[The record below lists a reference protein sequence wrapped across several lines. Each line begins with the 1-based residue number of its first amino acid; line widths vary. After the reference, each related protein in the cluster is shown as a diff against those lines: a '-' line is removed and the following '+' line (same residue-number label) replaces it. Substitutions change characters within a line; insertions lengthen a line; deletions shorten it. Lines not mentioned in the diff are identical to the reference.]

1 MNDRRADQL
10 KDALR
15 HQKSV
20 PVSDAVRKREMD
32 EVRNYNRKQQQ
43 KVFNLE
49 RRQANAYTQET
60 KDPSPEDV
68 GSSFK
73 LQQYIGKLNALLQ
86 QKSDIYSQLKV
97 ALPSMTT
104 PEKLRGA
111 SGEARASQSFLSR
124 GEIDGA
130 FNEMMSFITSY
141 FGDINLN
148 NRVREA
154 IYQQFLTPLTA
165 QFRET
170 ATLFPRFIGGIPPAR
185 ARQADFTVAKTSLK
199 EEAELIYS
207 MMRVMADYIED
218 GIFRSVSKKDID
230 LRMKEEDVP
239 AMFDA
244 VVAGAPVPEDPLPAL
259 QPAPAINPLAPAQ
272 NVPPIAQQG
281 QPPTRDELAQGIS
294 AQEEAR
300 RQALPAI
307 PQLPAPPAQPA
318 QPALNPQAPPFPA
331 PVQQQPAQI
340 GDPLQN
346 LGDTNNATAER
357 VVVLSALNRLNP
369 ARFPG
374 VGNRP
379 AMTQLGQEIM
389 NDPTA
394 QGLGFDGTPRQTSQ
408 ALTVIYG
415 QQPARLAGT
424 NFNAV
429 PLQGFGHS
437 GARFSDRM
445 MGGEEHSD
453 AENEGED
460 ESAYL
465 PMGIHSQEE
474 LEKLFTPQ
482 AYDPKNPMM
491 FMAGQ
496 GQPSGGH
503 YPPKG
508 FLMRPDGSLKK
519 GKGLSGGSTLLARM
533 LFPGTSLAYDMAT
546 GKNPL
551 TGDGLSGGDGFD
563 DFFSGLSSI
572 GQNNDPPPT
581 LGITGNGLS
590 GGVSLADVFTPLSMR
605 QNPDNSVVQGLF
617 NSALGSLGKSLFGG
631 CADCKGEGRARH
643 RTAPTKRHLIGG
655 QPQGVASRMAMIN
668 PDTEIMDAGLMK
680 LKGMGVVDSDMV
692 GRARPLIN
700 TPYPEQPY
708 YGYGIDGD
716 EDETG
721 NLTGLKARL
730 GSGISYGAGRAH
742 RADNMFGY
750 DPVADDY
757 YENTGAEEEL
767 AGEGYIRDEYEEPKD
782 MDDDPNPFRVRQE
795 NYRIATGR
803 QKRPTYNYVK
813 A

>member
-60 KDPSPEDV
+60 KDPSAEDV

-86 QKSDIYSQLKV
+86 QKSDIFAQLQV

-170 ATLFPRFIGGIPPAR
+170 ATLFPRFIGGIPQAR
-185 ARQADFTVAKTSLK
+185 ARQADFALAKTSLK

-218 GIFRSVSKKDID
+218 GIFRSVGKKDID
-230 LRMKEEDVP
+230 LRMKEESVP

-244 VVAGAPVPEDPLPAL
+244 VVAGAPVPQQPLPPL
-259 QPAPAINPLAPAQ
+259 QPAPAPNPLAPAQ
-272 NVPPIAQQG
+272 NVPPVAQQG
-281 QPPTRDELAQGIS
+281 QLPTRQELVEGIP

-300 RQALPAI
+300 RQGLPAI
-307 PQLPAPPAQPA
+307 PVPPQPAP
-318 QPALNPQAPPFPA
+318 QPALNPQAPPFQP
-331 PVQQQPAQI
+331 PVQQQPVQI

-346 LGDTNNATAER
+346 MGDPNNPTPER

-389 NDPTA
+389 NDQTA
-394 QGLGFDGTPRQTSQ
+394 GGLGFDGTPRQTSQ
-408 ALTVIYG
+408 VLNVIYG
-415 QQPARLAGT
+415 QQPARIAGT

-429 PLQGFGHS
+429 PLQGFGLGHS

-474 LEKLFTPQ
+474 LEKLLTPQ

-491 FMAGQ
+491 FMAGK
-496 GQPSGGH
+496 GLGIGDPNDTNSWMFDTEGRPSGGH
-503 YPPKG
+503 RPPKG

-551 TGDGLSGGDGFD
+551 TGE
-563 DFFSGLSSI
+563 
-572 GQNNDPPPT
+572 
-581 LGITGNGLS
+581 GLS
-590 GGVSLADVFTPLSMR
+590 GGVGLADVFTPLSMR

-631 CADCKGEGRARH
+631 CADCEGGRARH

-655 QPQGVASRMAMIN
+655 QQQGVASRMAMIN

-750 DPVADDY
+750 DPVADDV
-757 YENTGAEEEL
+757 YENTGADEEL

>member
-20 PVSDAVRKREMD
+20 PVSDAIRKREMD

-60 KDPSPEDV
+60 KDPDAQDV

-73 LQQYIGKLNALLQ
+73 LQQYIGKLNQLLQ
-86 QKSDIYSQLKV
+86 QKSDIFAQLST

-185 ARQADFTVAKTSLK
+185 ARQADFAVAKRSLK
-199 EEAELIYS
+199 DEAELIYS
-207 MMRVMADYIED
+207 MFRVMADYIED
-218 GIFRSVSKKDID
+218 GIFRPVSKKDID
-230 LRMKEEDVP
+230 LRMREEDVP

-244 VVAGAPVPEDPLPAL
+244 VVAGAPVPAEPLPAL
-259 QPAPAINPLAPAQ
+259 QPIPAVNPLAPAP
-272 NVPPIAQQG
+272 NVPPVAQQG
-281 QPPTRDELAQGIS
+281 QPPTRQELVEGIP

-300 RQALPAI
+300 RQGLPAYQ
-307 PQLPAPPAQPA
+307 PPPAPAPP
-318 QPALNPQAPPFPA
+318 QPALNPQAPPFQP
-331 PVQQQPAQI
+331 PVQQQQPPAQI

-346 LGDTNNATAER
+346 LGDPQNPTAER
-357 VVVLSALNRLNP
+357 AVVLNALRRLNP

-374 VGNRP
+374 VGNR
-379 AMTQLGQEIM
+379 ASMTQLGNEIM

-394 QGLGFDGTPRQTSQ
+394 QGLGFDGSARQASQ
-408 ALTVIYG
+408 VLNVIYG
-415 QQPARLAGT
+415 QQPARVAGT
-424 NFNAV
+424 AFNL

-437 GARFSDRM
+437 GARFSDRVLA
-445 MGGEEHSD
+445 GGEEKSD
-453 AENEGED
+453 AEDEGED
-460 ESAYL
+460 ERQYL

-474 LEKLFTPQ
+474 LEKLLTPQ

-491 FMAGQ
+491 YMAGK
-496 GQPSGGH
+496 GLGIGDPNDLNSWMFNTEGRPSGGH
-503 YPPKG
+503 RPPKG

-519 GKGLSGGSTLLARM
+519 GSGVIS
-533 LFPGTSLAYDMAT
+533 D
-546 GKNPL
+546 
-551 TGDGLSGGDGFD
+551 
-563 DFFSGLSSI
+563 
-572 GQNNDPPPT
+572 
-581 LGITGNGLS
+581 LGIPGIS
-590 GGVSLADVFTPLSMR
+590 QIA
-605 QNPDNSVVQGLF
+605 GLF
-617 NSALGSLGKSLFGG
+617 GLGQPSGG

-643 RTAPTKRHLIGG
+643 RTAPTKRYLIGG
-655 QPQGVASRMAMIN
+655 QQQGVASRMAMIN

-730 GSGISYGAGRAH
+730 GSGITYGAGRAH

-750 DPVADDY
+750 DPVADDV

>member
-86 QKSDIYSQLKV
+86 QKSDIYSQLST

-104 PEKLRGA
+104 PEKLRGV

-130 FNEMMSFITSY
+130 FNEMMTFITSY

-170 ATLFPRFIGGIPPAR
+170 ATLFPRFIGGLPQPN
-185 ARQADFTVAKTSLK
+185 ARQGAFALAKTSLK
-199 EEAELIYS
+199 EEAELIYA
-207 MMRVMADYIED
+207 MFRVMADYIED
-218 GIFRSVSKKDID
+218 GIFRSVGKKDID
-230 LRMKEEDVP
+230 LRMKEEQVP

-244 VVAGAPVPEDPLPAL
+244 VVAGAPVPQAPLPPL
-259 QPAPAINPLAPAQ
+259 QPAPAPQPLAPAQ
-272 NVPPIAQQG
+272 NVPPVAQQG
-281 QPPTRDELAQGIS
+281 QPPTRQELAEGIP

-300 RQALPAI
+300 RGALPVI
-307 PQLPAPPAQPA
+307 QPPPAPAPVVNPG
-318 QPALNPQAPPFPA
+318 LNPQAPPFQPPA
-331 PVQQQPAQI
+331 QQQPAVI

-346 LGDTNNATAER
+346 LGDTNNATPER

-374 VGNRP
+374 VGNR
-379 AMTQLGQEIM
+379 AVMTQLGQEIM
-389 NDPTA
+389 NDATA
-394 QGLGFDGTPRQTSQ
+394 QGLGFDGSARQTSQ
-408 ALTVIYG
+408 ALNVIYQ
-415 QQPARLAGT
+415 QQPARIAGT

-437 GARFSDRM
+437 GDRFSDRM

-474 LEKLFTPQ
+474 LEKLLTPQ

-496 GQPSGGH
+496 GQPRS
-503 YPPKG
+503 
-508 FLMRPDGSLKK
+508 
-519 GKGLSGGSTLLARM
+519 
-533 LFPGTSLAYDMAT
+533 
-546 GKNPL
+546 
-551 TGDGLSGGDGFD
+551 
-563 DFFSGLSSI
+563 
-572 GQNNDPPPT
+572 
-581 LGITGNGLS
+581 
-590 GGVSLADVFTPLSMR
+590 
-605 QNPDNSVVQGLF
+605 
-617 NSALGSLGKSLFGG
+617 
-631 CADCKGEGRARH
+631 
-643 RTAPTKRHLIGG
+643 
-655 QPQGVASRMAMIN
+655 
-668 PDTEIMDAGLMK
+668 
-680 LKGMGVVDSDMV
+680 
-692 GRARPLIN
+692 
-700 TPYPEQPY
+700 
-708 YGYGIDGD
+708 
-716 EDETG
+716 
-721 NLTGLKARL
+721 
-730 GSGISYGAGRAH
+730 
-742 RADNMFGY
+742 
-750 DPVADDY
+750 
-757 YENTGAEEEL
+757 
-767 AGEGYIRDEYEEPKD
+767 
-782 MDDDPNPFRVRQE
+782 
-795 NYRIATGR
+795 
-803 QKRPTYNYVK
+803 
-813 A
+813 

>member
-15 HQKSV
+15 HQKTA

-60 KDPSPEDV
+60 KDPSAEDV

-73 LQQYIGKLNALLQ
+73 LQQYIGKLNQLLQ
-86 QKSDIYSQLKV
+86 QKSDIYSQLST

-185 ARQADFTVAKTSLK
+185 ARQADFAIAKRSLK
-199 EEAELIYS
+199 DEAELIYS
-207 MMRVMADYIED
+207 MFRVMADYIED
-218 GIFRSVSKKDID
+218 GIFRPVSKKDID
-230 LRMKEEDVP
+230 LRMREEDVP

-244 VVAGAPVPEDPLPAL
+244 VVAGAPVPAEPLPAL
-259 QPAPAINPLAPAQ
+259 QPAPAPAPLAPAQ
-272 NVPPIAQQG
+272 NVPPVAQQG
-281 QPPTRDELAQGIS
+281 QPPTRQELAEGIP

-300 RQALPAI
+300 RQALPVI
-307 PQLPAPPAQPA
+307 QPPPAPPV
-318 QPALNPQAPPFPA
+318 QPALNPQAPPFQP
-331 PVQQQPAQI
+331 PVQQPPAQI

-346 LGDTNNATAER
+346 LGDPQNPTAER
-357 VVVLSALNRLNP
+357 AVVLDALRRLAP

-374 VGNRP
+374 VGNRGS
-379 AMTQLGQEIM
+379 MTQLGQEIM

-394 QGLGFDGTPRQTSQ
+394 QGLGFDGSARQASQ
-408 ALTVIYG
+408 VLNVIYG
-415 QQPARLAGT
+415 QQPARVAGT
-424 NFNAV
+424 AFNL
-429 PLQGFGHS
+429 PLQGFGFGHS

-474 LEKLFTPQ
+474 LEKLLTPQ

-491 FMAGQ
+491 YMAGQ

-519 GKGLSGGSTLLARM
+519 GKGLSGG
-533 LFPGTSLAYDMAT
+533 
-546 GKNPL
+546 
-551 TGDGLSGGDGFD
+551 DGFD

-581 LGITGNGLS
+581 LGITGSGFLS
-590 GGVSLADVFTPLSMR
+590 DMAGSLVSSVAGNLWDRHKAGTLANDFKDVAGK
-605 QNPDNSVVQGLF
+605 VVQGLRPL
-617 NSALGSLGKSLFGG
+617 LGNGSPSGG
-631 CADCKGEGRARH
+631 CADCEGSGRARH
-643 RTAPTKRHLIGG
+643 RTAPTKRYLIGG
-655 QPQGVASRMAMIN
+655 QQQGVASRMAMIN

-730 GSGISYGAGRAH
+730 GSGITYGAGRAH

-757 YENTGAEEEL
+757 YENTGADEEL

>member
-20 PVSDAVRKREMD
+20 PVSDAIRKREMD

-60 KDPSPEDV
+60 KEPSAEDV

-86 QKSDIYSQLKV
+86 QKSDIYSQLRV

-170 ATLFPRFIGGIPPAR
+170 ATLFPRFIGGIPQAR
-185 ARQADFTVAKTSLK
+185 QRQADFATAKTSLK
-199 EEAELIYS
+199 EEAELIYA
-207 MMRVMADYIED
+207 MFRVMADYIED
-218 GIFRSVSKKDID
+218 GIFRPVSKKDID
-230 LRMKEEDVP
+230 LRMKEEQVP

-244 VVAGAPVPEDPLPAL
+244 VVAGAPVPADPLPPL
-259 QPAPAINPLAPAQ
+259 QPAPAPQPLAPAQ
-272 NVPPIAQQG
+272 NVPPIQQQG
-281 QPPTRDELAQGIS
+281 QPPTRQELVEGIP
-294 AQEEAR
+294 AEEEAR
-300 RQALPAI
+300 RGALP
-307 PQLPAPPAQPA
+307 PVQPPPALPPVL
-318 QPALNPQAPPFPA
+318 PALNPQAPPFQP
-331 PVQQQPAQI
+331 PVQQPP

-346 LGDTNNATAER
+346 LGDPNNPTAER
-357 VVVLSALNRLNP
+357 AVILNALNRLNP

-374 VGNRP
+374 VGNRG

-389 NDPTA
+389 NDATA
-394 QGLGFDGTPRQTSQ
+394 QGLGFDGSARQTSQ

-415 QQPARLAGT
+415 QQPQRVAGT
-424 NFNAV
+424 AFNGV

-445 MGGEEHSD
+445 MGGEEKSD
-453 AENEGED
+453 AEDEGED

-474 LEKLFTPQ
+474 LEKLLTPQ

-491 FMAGQ
+491 YMAGQ

-503 YPPKG
+503 RPPKG
-508 FLMRPDGSLKK
+508 FLMKPDGSLMK
-519 GKGLSGGSTLLARM
+519 
-533 LFPGTSLAYDMAT
+533 
-546 GKNPL
+546 
-551 TGDGLSGGDGFD
+551 GGDGFD
-563 DFFSGLSSI
+563 DFFSSLGQI
-572 GQNNDPPPT
+572 GQDQQQPQT
-581 LGITGNGLS
+581 LGITGNGMK
-590 GGVSLADVFTPLSMR
+590 GGFSLADVFTPASVSA
-605 QNPDNSVVQGLF
+605 NPDNSVSQALF
-617 NSALGSLGKSLFGG
+617 NSALGWAGKKLFGG

-643 RTAPTKRHLIGG
+643 RTAPTKRYLIGG
-655 QPQGVASRMAMIN
+655 QQQGVASRMAMIN

-692 GRARPLIN
+692 GRARAVVN
-700 TPYPEQPY
+700 TPYPEQPF

-730 GSGISYGAGRAH
+730 SSGITYGAGRAH

-750 DPVADDY
+750 DPVADDV

>member
-15 HQKSV
+15 HQKTV

-32 EVRNYNRKQQQ
+32 AVRNYNRNQQQ

-49 RRQANAYTQET
+49 RRQANAYTQEQ

-86 QKSDIYSQLKV
+86 QKSDIYSQLEV

-170 ATLFPRFIGGIPPAR
+170 ATLFPRFIGAIPQAR
-185 ARQADFTVAKTSLK
+185 ARQADFATAKTSLK
-199 EEAELIYS
+199 EEAELIYA
-207 MMRVMADYIED
+207 MFRVMADYIED
-218 GIFRSVSKKDID
+218 GIFRPVVKKDID
-230 LRMKEEDVP
+230 LRMKEEQVP

-244 VVAGAPVPEDPLPAL
+244 VVAGAPVPPTPLPPL
-259 QPAPAINPLAPAQ
+259 QPAPAPNPLAPAQ
-272 NVPPIAQQG
+272 NVPPVAQQG

-294 AQEEAR
+294 AEEEAR
-300 RQALPAI
+300 RQALPPI
-307 PQLPAPPAQPA
+307 PQLPAPAPPVVN
-318 QPALNPQAPPFPA
+318 PGLNPQAPPFQP
-331 PVQQQPAQI
+331 PVQQPP
-340 GDPLQN
+340 GNPLQN
-346 LGDTNNATAER
+346 LGDPNNPTPER
-357 VVVLSALNRLNP
+357 LVVLNALNRLNP

-379 AMTQLGQEIM
+379 VMTQLGQQIL
-389 NDPTA
+389 NDATA
-394 QGLGFDGTPRQTSQ
+394 QGLGFDGTLRQTVQ
-408 ALTVIYG
+408 AMTAIYG
-415 QQPARLAGT
+415 QQPNRLPGT

-437 GARFSDRM
+437 GERFSDRVLA
-445 MGGEEHSD
+445 GGEEHSD
-453 AENEGED
+453 AEDEGED

-474 LEKLFTPQ
+474 LEKLLTPQ

-503 YPPKG
+503 YPPSG

-519 GKGLSGGSTLLARM
+519 GSGVSGS
-533 LFPGTSLAYDMAT
+533 
-546 GKNPL
+546 
-551 TGDGLSGGDGFD
+551 DGLD
-563 DFFSGLSSI
+563 DFFSGLSI
-572 GQNNDPPPT
+572 PPLPQPT
-581 LGITGNGLS
+581 LGITGNGMS
-590 GGVSLADVFTPLSMR
+590 GGVSLADVFLPTSIG
-605 QNPDNSVVQGLF
+605 QNPDNSVSQALF
-617 NSALGSLGKSLFGG
+617 NSALGWAGKKLFGG
-631 CADCKGEGRARH
+631 CADCEGGRARH
-643 RTAPTKRHLIGG
+643 RTAPTKRYLIGG
-655 QPQGVASRMAMIN
+655 QQQGVASRMAMIN

-700 TPYPEQPY
+700 SPYPEQPY

-750 DPVADDY
+750 DPVMDDV

>member
-1 MNDRRADQL
+1 MNDRRADQF
-10 KDALR
+10 KDALK
-15 HQKSV
+15 HQASR
-20 PVSDAVRKREMD
+20 PVSDAIRKKEMD
-32 EVRNYNRKQQQ
+32 DVRNYNRRQQQ
-43 KVFNLE
+43 KVFNFE
-49 RRQANAYTQET
+49 RRQANAYTQEQ
-60 KDPSPEDV
+60 KDPDAQDV

-86 QKSDIYSQLKV
+86 QKSDIFSQLSI

-111 SGEARASQSFLSR
+111 SGEARANQSFLSR

-165 QFRET
+165 LFRET

-185 ARQADFTVAKTSLK
+185 ARQADFAVAKTSLK

-218 GIFRSVSKKDID
+218 GIFRSVGKKDID
-230 LRMKEEDVP
+230 LRMREESVP

-244 VVAGAPVPEDPLPAL
+244 VVAGAPIPQQPLPPL
-259 QPAPAINPLAPAQ
+259 QPAPAPNPLAPAQ
-272 NVPPIAQQG
+272 NVPPVAQQG
-281 QPPTRDELAQGIS
+281 LPPTRQELVEGIP

-300 RQALPAI
+300 RQALPI
-307 PQLPAPPAQPA
+307 IQPPPAPPAP
-318 QPALNPQAPPFPA
+318 QPALNPQAPPFQPPQPA
-331 PVQQQPAQI
+331 PQPAPPAQI

-346 LGDTNNATAER
+346 LGDPNNYTPER
-357 VVVLSALNRLNP
+357 TLFLDALRALNPQL
-369 ARFPG
+369 FPG
-374 VGNRP
+374 VGNR
-379 AMTQLGQEIM
+379 ASMNALGQQVM
-389 NDPTA
+389 NQPNA
-394 QGLGFDGTPRQTSQ
+394 QQLGFDGSVRQTAQ
-408 ALTVIYG
+408 ILGAIYA

-424 NFNAV
+424 RFNL
-429 PLQGFGHS
+429 PQQGFGHS
-437 GARFSDRM
+437 GARFSDRVLA
-445 MGGEEHSD
+445 GGEEKSD
-453 AENEGED
+453 AEDEGED

-474 LEKLFTPQ
+474 LEKLLTPQ

-491 FMAGQ
+491 FMGK
-496 GQPSGGH
+496 GQPSGG
-503 YPPKG
+503 G
-508 FLMRPDGSLKK
+508 FFGDMAGSLISSGVGNLFDRFKAGTLASDIK
-519 GKGLSGGSTLLARM
+519 GVASKVIPAINSLRSISGNGST
-533 LFPGTSLAYDMAT
+533 S
-546 GKNPL
+546 
-551 TGDGLSGGDGFD
+551 
-563 DFFSGLSSI
+563 
-572 GQNNDPPPT
+572 
-581 LGITGNGLS
+581 
-590 GGVSLADVFTPLSMR
+590 
-605 QNPDNSVVQGLF
+605 
-617 NSALGSLGKSLFGG
+617 GG
-631 CADCKGEGRARH
+631 CADCEGSGRSRH

-655 QPQGVASRMAMIN
+655 QQQGVASRMAMIN

-750 DPVADDY
+750 DPVADDV
-757 YENTGAEEEL
+757 YENTGADEEL